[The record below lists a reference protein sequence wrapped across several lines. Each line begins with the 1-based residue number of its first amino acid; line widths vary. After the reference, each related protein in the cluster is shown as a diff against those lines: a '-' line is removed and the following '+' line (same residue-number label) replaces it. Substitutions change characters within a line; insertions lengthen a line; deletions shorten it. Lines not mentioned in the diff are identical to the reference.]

1 MLVDPVCGMAVDA
14 ERPPA
19 TSEVGGTVYRFC
31 STGCKVAFDHNP
43 ARYLGVE
50 AGALVTTGATPQQRS
65 VAGET
70 RVLVRTVDLR
80 KTYLR
85 GRERVPALQGI
96 TVDVNEAELAIIMGP
111 SGCGKSTLLHLLG
124 GIDRPDSGQVSFGG
138 QDLSQMGDR
147 ELTRFRRGKVGF
159 IFQFYNLVP
168 TLSAV
173 ENVEL
178 PLIALSFPRRGRK
191 KMAEEILEVVGLGD
205 RQRHRPSE
213 LSGGEQQRVAIA
225 RAIVANPRLIL
236 GDELTGDLDSKSA
249 ETIMDLL
256 VGLNREL
263 GLTFI
268 LVTHNPEV
276 AARGTR
282 IIHLRD
288 GQVERDERR

>member
-1 MLVDPVCGMAVDA
+1 MLIDPVCGMAVNA

-43 ARYLGVE
+43 ARYLG
-50 AGALVTTGATPQQRS
+50 AQ
-65 VAGET
+65 AGET
-70 RVLVRTVDLR
+70 AVPDAISRETIAPDKRRVLIHNVDLK

-85 GRERVPALQGI
+85 GRDRVQALRG
-96 TVDVNEAELAIIMGP
+96 VSFDLSDGEFAVIMGP
-111 SGCGKSTLLHLLG
+111 SGCGKTTLLHLLG
-124 GIDRPDSGQVSFGG
+124 GIDQPDSGQVVFDG
-138 QDLSQMGDR
+138 QDLSQMGDG
-147 ELTRFRRGKVGF
+147 ELTRFRRENVGF

-191 KMAEEILEVVGLGD
+191 KMAEEVLGVMGLGD
-205 RQRHRPSE
+205 RLRHRPSE

-225 RAIVANPRLIL
+225 RAIVANPRLVL

-249 ETIMDLL
+249 ETVMDLL
-256 VGLNREL
+256 VGLNRDL

-268 LVTHNPEV
+268 IVTHNPLV
-276 AARGTR
+276 AERGTR
-282 IIHLRD
+282 VIYLRD
-288 GQVERDERR
+288 GRIERQEGP